1 LEEGDKLEVGG
12 VVGKTE
18 EEETEEEEEEEEDDD
33 DDDGD
38 GKGLDAVSPFSLSLL
53 AIISPRLLSKAVPV
67 SSTVLQLASFASVSL

>member
-1 LEEGDKLEVGG
+1 MGG

-18 EEETEEEEEEEEDDD
+18 EEETEEEEEEEEDDDDDDD